1 MITVRRME
9 KFEIEKVADLEK
21 NCFLEP
27 WNADMILDAV
37 ENTDYEFYVCTVE
50 NEDIVGYFSILNGLF
65 DTELLRI
72 AVDKSCRGNGYAS
85 KMMERLL
92 EVSKEKGAEKVLLEV
107 RESNNKA
114 RSLYEK
120 YGFEVC
126 GKRPKYYGGV
136 EDAVLYT
143 LEL

>member
-9 KFEIEKVADLEK
+9 KIEVEKVVDLEK

-27 WNADMILDAV
+27 WNAEMILDAV
-37 ENTDYEFYVCTVE
+37 ENTDYEFYVCTTE
-50 NEDIVGYFSILNGLF
+50 NEDIVGYFSMLNGLF

-72 AVDKSCRGNGYAS
+72 AVNERCRGNGYAS

-92 EVSKEKGAEKVLLEV
+92 EVSKERGAEKVLLEV

-120 YGFEVC
+120 YGFKVC